1 MKTLYL
7 QLNPLIKKTK
17 VLAYGPHT
25 KIY

>member
-7 QLNPLIKKTK
+7 QLNRLIKKTK

>member
-17 VLAYGPHT
+17 VLAHGPYT
-25 KIY
+25 

>member
-7 QLNPLIKKTK
+7 QLNQLIKKTK
-17 VLAYGPHT
+17 VLAYGPYT

>member
-17 VLAYGPHT
+17 VLAYGPHI

>member
-7 QLNPLIKKTK
+7 QLNPHIKKTK
-17 VLAYGPHT
+17 VLAYGPYT

>member
-17 VLAYGPHT
+17 VLAYGPYA

>member
-17 VLAYGPHT
+17 VLAYGPFPI
-25 KIY
+25 IY